1 MSFKDN
7 NQNIAFTLPD
17 AALKAAGAAFTGQP
31 WVGKRGAYP
40 QSPEVIAAAMAMREA
55 AEAAALKANTGEEKL
70 EAAKKSVIEKIK
82 AAIANTTDSDAIKE
96 LEELIGKVES
106 ANSFS
111 SLGNVMAT
119 VNAAMASNNSKTES
133 RDEKIGRLWG
143 EIKALDKEIQDSL
156 YPKMTEEEKKKD
168 EEFRRKLA
176 GAKTEEERAA
186 IYKEYNAFRMG
197 VAERVEKDPTTT
209 PAEKEELEDT
219 KEKLRKLN
227 DKVEAREEELKL
239 KSFESIKNSEQT
251 PTLPTKTVAS
261 FSGFDME
268 ETTPAGLAEKAK
280 SAVSPALASNFSG
293 FDSVETPAAQNTLN
307 VKAKEAPTRQA

>member
-1 MSFKDN
+1 MKLEDTN
-7 NQNIAFTLPD
+7 KTIAFTLPD

-31 WVGKRGAYP
+31 WVGERGTYQ

-55 AEAAALKANTGEEKL
+55 AEAAALKANQKAAIVEL
-70 EAAKKSVIEKIK
+70 EAAINTMPDDDDKKTELKQLLVQLKGAKNADEIK
-82 AAIANTTDSDAIKE
+82 AALGN
-96 LEELIGKVES
+96 IGSNVAAAS
-106 ANSFS
+106 AN
-111 SLGNVMAT
+111 
-119 VNAAMASNNSKTES
+119 KTES